1 MKTSN
6 IALTLLFFAL
16 ASIVIGTSACKK
28 ETSKQA
34 ETLKIGALLGFS
46 GIGSQNAVETK
57 AALDICLHDIRDF
70 ISRNKL
76 DIEVEL
82 LVEDTKSD
90 TAHAKTKMQLLIEKG
105 VRLII
110 GPYSSTEALVLKPLA
125 DTHNVLLVS
134 HSAVATSLAL
144 PGDNFLRF
152 APSDTY
158 QAEALNA
165 MFQSDSIEGIVAVVR
180 NDLWSNSLMEAVR
193 NVYTSEGGNVIA
205 TIAFEP
211 GTTNFI
217 PLVTDVKTALA
228 AGASTVDANK
238 IGIYFI
244 SYADGT
250 DLLQALNN
258 GSIATVYKLYGAS
271 AYAQNSSLPANTS
284 AAAFALERN
293 LQCPVFGFDEGA
305 ATIYQPIQKK
315 LENVIGS
322 KASIYALAAYDILWT
337 AFLTSITQ
345 KAESEF
351 ATFKAHF
358 IETASAHFGATG
370 RSELDEN
377 GDRKH
382 VFYDFWALEEQS
394 PADYR
399 WVITAKYSTT
409 SHNLL
414 KR

>member
-57 AALDICLHDIRDF
+57 AALDICLHDTRDF

-90 TAHAKTKMQLLIEKG
+90 TAQAKTKMQLLIEKG

-110 GPYSSTEALVLKPLA
+110 GPYSSTEALVLKSLA

-180 NDLWSNSLMEAVR
+180 NDLWSNSLM
-193 NVYTSEGGNVIA
+193 
-205 TIAFEP
+205 
-211 GTTNFI
+211 
-217 PLVTDVKTALA
+217 
-228 AGASTVDANK
+228 
-238 IGIYFI
+238 
-244 SYADGT
+244 
-250 DLLQALNN
+250 
-258 GSIATVYKLYGAS
+258 
-271 AYAQNSSLPANTS
+271 
-284 AAAFALERN
+284 
-293 LQCPVFGFDEGA
+293 
-305 ATIYQPIQKK
+305 
-315 LENVIGS
+315 
-322 KASIYALAAYDILWT
+322 
-337 AFLTSITQ
+337 
-345 KAESEF
+345 
-351 ATFKAHF
+351 
-358 IETASAHFGATG
+358 
-370 RSELDEN
+370 
-377 GDRKH
+377 
-382 VFYDFWALEEQS
+382 
-394 PADYR
+394 
-399 WVITAKYSTT
+399 
-409 SHNLL
+409 
-414 KR
+414 